1 MQELLER
8 SSSSAVAVDLRPYQA
23 ECVDALT
30 NAYTRFSEIMLRD
43 FSEFPP
49 NDEFLDARSEL
60 VVLPPGSGKAI
71 VFCAFLQR
79 ILARHP
85 QMCFLI
91 VAHRQEL
98 LSQAADKLR
107 LVMPGA
113 QVGQVGAGASEWGC
127 QFTVASVQ
135 TIGRAEYAEKLK
147 LFNYGVVVIDEAHH
161 AAASYYQNVLNALPN
176 AFVLKVTAPPYR
188 LDKLEIHDKAPVYE
202 AYIADM
208 VRAGY
213 LCDLKAVAIRT
224 NTHLSSIH
232 TPP

>member
-60 VVLPPGSGKAI
+60 VVLPTGTGKTI

-98 LSQAADKLR
+98 LSQPAHKFLLA
-107 LVMPGA
+107 MPGP
-113 QVGQVGAGASEWGC
+113 QVV
-127 QFTVASVQ
+127 QFRSRPSQ
-135 TIGRAEYAEKLK
+135 CR
-147 LFNYGVVVIDEAHH
+147 F
-161 AAASYYQNVLNALPN
+161 
-176 AFVLKVTAPPYR
+176 
-188 LDKLEIHDKAPVYE
+188 
-202 AYIADM
+202 
-208 VRAGY
+208 
-213 LCDLKAVAIRT
+213 
-224 NTHLSSIH
+224 
-232 TPP
+232 